1 MALNYRG
8 AEAIV
13 TACEWHGQPAI
24 EKRRNPR
31 SYRHPD
37 LEVRLVAERLRA
49 EARLLE
55 RASEAGLPVPS
66 LYAVDPTAAT
76 LVMTQLPGDL
86 LEHALRAPNGAV
98 WLPLLGELLARIHA
112 VGIIHGDPT
121 TSNFIARG
129 TSDGDALGHLS
140 VIDFGLGAA
149 SDDDEQRATDL
160 RVLLES
166 LEAHHPELNAREPLL
181 ATYREWNCSAG
192 ALERLAVLEQRGR
205 YNLVRG

>member
-8 AEAIV
+8 AEAVV
-13 TACEWHGQPAI
+13 TACEWHGCPAI
-24 EKRRNPR
+24 EKHRNPR

-37 LEVRLVAERLRA
+37 LEARLVAERLRA

-66 LYAVDPTAAT
+66 LYAVDPSAAT
-76 LVMTQLPGDL
+76 LVMAQLPGEP
-86 LEHALRAPNGAV
+86 LERALRAPNGVA
-98 WLPLLGELLARIHA
+98 WLPQLGELLARIHA
-112 VGIIHGDPT
+112 AGIVHGDPT
-121 TSNFIARG
+121 TSNFVAVG
-129 TSDGDALGHLS
+129 SPGEDVNGNLG
-140 VIDFGLGAA
+140 VIDFGLGAV

-166 LEAHHPELNAREPLL
+166 LEAHHPELKAREPLL
-181 ATYREWNCSAG
+181 AAYGEWDGGAG
-192 ALERLAVLEQRGR
+192 ALERLAALEQRGR